1 MELSDVA
8 AFVKVVQA
16 GSFTQAARLLEAPK
30 STVSAKVATLEKR
43 LGVTLLHRTTRQ
55 LRMTEDGETFF
66 RACSKALADISAAE
80 ASITMQQETPKGR
93 LVVTGPVDFGG
104 VLAIFLRT
112 FLDKYPGINV
122 DLILSN
128 RFVDLV
134 GENVDIAIRA
144 GNLKDSS
151 LLAKRL
157 GTMRGG
163 LYASPAYLK
172 GAGVPKQPSDL
183 SRHTC
188 IRFTGKDD
196 WDLETKG
203 RKVSIKVDGRTTV
216 DQLPAIKDLVLH
228 GLGISL
234 LPTFFCREEVAKGL
248 LTPVLGDWF
257 GPPVPISI
265 VYPAEKFQH
274 PKTRVFIEECA
285 IVIKKYYE
293 F

>member
-30 STVSAKVATLEKR
+30 STVSAKVAALEKR

-55 LRMTEDGETFF
+55 LRMTEDGESFF
-66 RACSKALADISAAE
+66 KACSQALADISAAE
-80 ASITMQQETPKGR
+80 ASISSKQETPKGR

-104 VLAIFLRT
+104 VLAIFLRS

-122 DLILSN
+122 ELILSN

-144 GNLKDSS
+144 GHLKDSS
-151 LLAKRL
+151 LVAKRL
-157 GTMRGG
+157 GSMKSGIF
-163 LYASPAYLK
+163 AAPSYLK
-172 GAGVPKQPSDL
+172 TFGEPKHPKDL
-183 SRHTC
+183 EKHAC
-188 IRFTGKDD
+188 IRFTGKDE
-196 WDLETKG
+196 WHLENKG
-203 RKVSIKVDGRTTV
+203 KAISIKVDGRTMV
-216 DQLPAIKDLVLH
+216 DQLPAIKDLVVN

-234 LPTFFCREEVAKGL
+234 LPTFFCREDVAKGRL
-248 LTPVLGDWF
+248 VPVLTDWF
-257 GPPVPISI
+257 EAPTPISI

-274 PKTRVFIEECA
+274 PKTKVFILECA
-285 IVIKKYYE
+285 EVIKKYYE